1 MIHPLVKSAS
11 TTPFQIG
18 GEEELY
24 DSKVANAQNNIDG
37 AESQD
42 LLVLEK
48 LGINSRKKVLA
59 VLNSR
64 RHIHRD

>member
-11 TTPFQIG
+11 TTPLQIG